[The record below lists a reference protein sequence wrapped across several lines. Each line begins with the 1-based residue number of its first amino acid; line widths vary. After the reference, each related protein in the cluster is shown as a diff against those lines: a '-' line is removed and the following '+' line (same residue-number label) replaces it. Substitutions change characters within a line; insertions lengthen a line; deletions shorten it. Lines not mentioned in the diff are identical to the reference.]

1 MQKKKIIHLVIPAE
15 DEDLI
20 RWKEALP
27 PRTFNRYVNSIL
39 REYAKGRYAVIPY
52 KLSTAENIQP
62 VNGRIVVTN
71 SDALALIKRMKKGHA
86 TEEIKEI
93 IRKCIR
99 YNTEHPQKAKTIVTE
114 RLIQV
119 MDDFRLE
126 MLAKEIAVYNT
137 PNPYQYGKLC
147 AFYELAM
154 TKFYSALLDCMESA
168 TNSAANSKLLHL
180 DTKIIVNDAFA
191 AVFTDEN
198 ETNHNEKENS
208 ENEQLFNP

>member
-1 MQKKKIIHLVIPAE
+1 MQKKKIIHLVITTE

-27 PRTFNRYVNSIL
+27 PRTFNKYVNSIL
-39 REYAKGRYAVIPY
+39 REYARGRYAVIPY
-52 KLSTAENIQP
+52 KHSTAEEIKP

-71 SDALALIKRMKKGHA
+71 PDALGLIKKMKKGHA

-99 YNTEHPQKAKTIVTE
+99 YNTEHPPKAKTIVTE

-137 PNPYQYGKLC
+137 PNPYQYRKLC

-154 TKFYSALLDCMESA
+154 TKFYSALLDCLESA
-168 TNSAANSKLLHL
+168 TNSAANEKLLHL
-180 DTKIIVNDAFA
+180 DAKIIVNDAFA

>member
-1 MQKKKIIHLVIPAE
+1 MQKKKTIHLVIPTE

-52 KLSTAENIQP
+52 KLSTAEEIKP

-99 YNTEHPQKAKTIVTE
+99 YNTEYPQKAKTIVTE

-126 MLAKEIAVYNT
+126 VLAKEIAVYNT
-137 PNPYQYGKLC
+137 PNPYQYRKLC

-168 TNSAANSKLLHL
+168 TNSAANAKLLHL

>member
-1 MQKKKIIHLVIPAE
+1 MQKKKIIHLVIPTE

-52 KLSTAENIQP
+52 KLSTAEEIKP

-71 SDALALIKRMKKGHA
+71 PDALALIKKMKKGHA

-99 YNTEHPQKAKTIVTE
+99 YNTEHPQKAKTIVTD

-119 MDDFRLE
+119 MDDFKIR
-126 MLAKEIAVYNT
+126 MAAKAIIVVGF
-137 PNPYQYGKLC
+137 PSQYRKLC

-168 TNSAANSKLLHL
+168 TNSAANAKLLHL
-180 DTKIIVNDAFA
+180 DTETIVNDVFA

>member
-1 MQKKKIIHLVIPAE
+1 MQKKKIIHLVITTE

-39 REYAKGRYAVIPY
+39 REYAKGKFAAIPY
-52 KLSTAENIQP
+52 KLSTAEEIKP

-71 SDALALIKRMKKGHA
+71 PDALGLIKRMKKGHA

-99 YNTEHPQKAKTIVTE
+99 YNTEHPQKAKTIVTD

-119 MDDFRLE
+119 MDDFKIR
-126 MLAKEIAVYNT
+126 MAAKAIIVVGF
-137 PNPYQYGKLC
+137 PSQYRKLC

-168 TNSAANSKLLHL
+168 TNSAANAKLLHL

-191 AVFTDEN
+191 AAFTDEN
-198 ETNHNEKENS
+198 ETNHNET
-208 ENEQLFNP
+208 

>member
-1 MQKKKIIHLVIPAE
+1 MQKKKIIHLVIPTE

-39 REYAKGRYAVIPY
+39 REYAKGRFAVIPY
-52 KLSTAENIQP
+52 KISTAEEINP
-62 VNGRIVVTN
+62 VNGRIIVTN
-71 SDALALIKRMKKGHA
+71 PDALGLIKKMKKGHA

-99 YNTEHPQKAKTIVTE
+99 YNTEHPQKAKTIITD

-119 MDDFRLE
+119 MDDFKIR
-126 MLAKEIAVYNT
+126 MAAKAIIVVGF
-137 PNPYQYGKLC
+137 PSQYRKLC

-168 TNSAANSKLLHL
+168 TNSAANEKLLHL